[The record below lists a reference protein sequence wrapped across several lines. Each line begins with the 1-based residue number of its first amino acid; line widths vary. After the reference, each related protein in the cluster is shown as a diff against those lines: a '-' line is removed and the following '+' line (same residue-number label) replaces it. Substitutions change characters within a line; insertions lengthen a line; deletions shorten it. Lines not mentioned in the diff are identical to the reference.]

1 MKKMTALLLACSM
14 VLCVISGCSSSPKQS
29 SSAGSPSS
37 SPAPGGSS
45 EPGASKTYKVGFS
58 NVWVGNTYGV
68 QSVNNASRPN
78 WKTQVNDLLLKI
90 YSGELTLEQGL
101 EAMQKQVDEAKAP

>member
-14 VLCVISGCSSSPKQS
+14 VLCVISCCSSSPKQS

-68 QSVNNASRPN
+68 QSVN
-78 WKTQVNDLLLKI
+78 
-90 YSGELTLEQGL
+90 EL
-101 EAMQKQVDEAKAP
+101 EAFLKNCDQVSEYYSKSS